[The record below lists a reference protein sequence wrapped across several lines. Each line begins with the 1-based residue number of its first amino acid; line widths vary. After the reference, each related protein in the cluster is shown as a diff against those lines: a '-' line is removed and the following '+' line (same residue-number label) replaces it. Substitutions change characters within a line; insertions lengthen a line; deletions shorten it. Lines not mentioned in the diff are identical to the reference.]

1 MPFEGF
7 DEEQGWGRVGVGDL
21 HCWMHRLHDILCFE
35 KHLLKL
41 RHHVFFKNHCQN
53 IALLG
58 KNIMFYM
65 MVLVGLIP
73 RSIIQDYDKNI
84 IIQSKV

>member
-1 MPFEGF
+1 MANLQFRYVSQSVSEWVTMISAR
-7 DEEQGWGRVGVGDL
+7 DASAYE
-21 HCWMHRLHDILCFE
+21 
-35 KHLLKL
+35 
-41 RHHVFFKNHCQN
+41 NHCQN
-53 IALLG
+53 IASLG